1 MNKIEFVEF
10 FLFSIDF
17 EMVRI
22 VGSEEADFGRESYA
36 LFFFLSIFQGARKG
50 AFRRVSIIQVR

>member
-36 LFFFLSIFQGARKG
+36 LFFFFLFFKEQEKGHLEEFPLSR
-50 AFRRVSIIQVR
+50 